1 MSKLQDY
8 GRQEL
13 ADFIENAA
21 VGLHWIG
28 PDGII
33 QWANRAELNLLG
45 YSAKEYIGRHIAEFH
60 LDKDVI
66 DNILTR
72 VSGNETLHNCEARL
86 RRKDGSIC
94 YALISSTPYRENGKF
109 IHTRCFTRDIT
120 ERRNAEDA
128 LIEKAKLLAF
138 AASISET
145 LIQRGTLERD
155 LNKCAQ
161 LVVEHLG
168 GAFARIWTLNEEEN
182 VLELQASAGMYT
194 HLDGLHSRV
203 PVGQFKI
210 GLIAQ
215 ERRPHLTNAVLDDP
229 QVSDQEWARR
239 EGMAAFAGYPLIVD
253 DRLVGVI
260 AVFARHQLTQDAL
273 EALASVA
280 NNLALGIDQERTEQ
294 ALREQTEIIETVN
307 RLGRLLS
314 AELDLQKLAQALTD
328 AATQITG
335 AQFGSFFYNVLD
347 DRGASYMLY
356 SLSGVPFEH
365 FAHFPMPRATDLFGP
380 TFRGEG
386 TIRIADVKQDH
397 RYGKNSPYFGM
408 PVGHLPVTSYL
419 AVPVVSRS
427 GEVIGGLFFGHSEA
441 GVFTPQIERIIE
453 GLAAQAAVSIDN
465 ARLYESQKKSRAEA
479 EDVSRMKDV
488 FLATVSHE
496 LRTPLNAILGWASLL
511 RTGRVEGEEANRAL
525 NIIENN
531 ARLQNQLITDLLDVS
546 RIITGKMRLDIRPID
561 LTAVIEAAVETV
573 RPSANAKSISLQ
585 VVMDPGAASVMGDF
599 ERLQQVVWNLLSN
612 AIKFTPK
619 DGSVKLLLQRANSH
633 VEIVV
638 QDSGIGINPAFLQ
651 SAFDRFRQ
659 QDSSSTR
666 MHGGLGLGLAI
677 VRHLAELHGGTAHVY
692 SQGEGQGSTFT
703 IKLPLM
709 ASHIPTQ
716 TEEDSEHPAASSE
729 NILAANLPLI
739 QGVRVL
745 VVDDEPSARE
755 IIVIILEQSGAEV
768 KAVSSVAEAFEALP
782 KWKPDV
788 LLSDIQMPGE
798 DGYCLIS
805 KVRANEKLTGE
816 HLPAAALTAYTRTQD
831 RLNALSAG
839 FEILVPK
846 PVEPAELITVVASL
860 AKRIGCE

>member
-21 VGLHWIG
+21 VGLHWM
-28 PDGII
+28 DQEGII
-33 QWANRAELNLLG
+33 QWANRAELEMLG
-45 YSAKEYIGRHIAEFH
+45 YSAKEYIGRHIAEFY

-138 AASISET
+138 AASVSET

-168 GAFARIWTLNEEEN
+168 AAFARIWTLNEEEN

-194 HLDGLHSRV
+194 HLDGPHSRV

-314 AELDLQKLAQALTD
+314 AELDLQKLVQALTD

-356 SLSGVPFEH
+356 SLSGVPREH
-365 FAHFPMPRATDLFGP
+365 FAHLPMPRATDLFGP

-386 TIRIADVKQDH
+386 TIRIADVRQDH

-427 GEVIGGLFFGHSEA
+427 GEVIGGLFFAHSEA

-453 GLAAQAAVSIDN
+453 GLASQAAVSIDN

-479 EDVSRMKDV
+479 EEVSRMKDV

-546 RIITGKMRLDIRPID
+546 RIITGKMR
-561 LTAVIEAAVETV
+561 
-573 RPSANAKSISLQ
+573 
-585 VVMDPGAASVMGDF
+585 
-599 ERLQQVVWNLLSN
+599 
-612 AIKFTPK
+612 
-619 DGSVKLLLQRANSH
+619 
-633 VEIVV
+633 
-638 QDSGIGINPAFLQ
+638 
-651 SAFDRFRQ
+651 
-659 QDSSSTR
+659 
-666 MHGGLGLGLAI
+666 
-677 VRHLAELHGGTAHVY
+677 
-692 SQGEGQGSTFT
+692 
-703 IKLPLM
+703 
-709 ASHIPTQ
+709 
-716 TEEDSEHPAASSE
+716 
-729 NILAANLPLI
+729 
-739 QGVRVL
+739 
-745 VVDDEPSARE
+745 
-755 IIVIILEQSGAEV
+755 
-768 KAVSSVAEAFEALP
+768 
-782 KWKPDV
+782 
-788 LLSDIQMPGE
+788 
-798 DGYCLIS
+798 
-805 KVRANEKLTGE
+805 
-816 HLPAAALTAYTRTQD
+816 
-831 RLNALSAG
+831 
-839 FEILVPK
+839 
-846 PVEPAELITVVASL
+846 
-860 AKRIGCE
+860 